1 MENKIKVS
9 KSSSQKKIINKIN
22 RVKIIRKEYLEED
35 KLIHFYD
42 YMKLNKIEETEDT
55 EKADLIISFG
65 GDGTLLIAAKEALK
79 KDIPVMAVNM
89 GTLGYLADI
98 SSKDVIQMM
107 EKYKK
112 NQYIVDE
119 RTFLKV
125 KYNEKEYY
133 ALNDLVISKGGIAS
147 QIINVE
153 VYANGTFVNKYRAD
167 GIIIATPTGST
178 AYSLSAGGSIVHPN
192 LRALSITPLSP
203 QSLTARPIII
213 DGNEMLSFKVCS
225 RDNDTHLNID
235 GRINFRIKEEDKIS
249 AVMSNRK
256 VKIIRSGKSDYYGIL
271 REKLRWGESSV
282 K

>member
-1 MENKIKVS
+1 MKI
-9 KSSSQKKIINKIN
+9 
-22 RVKIIRKEYLEED
+22 VKKEYLDEQ
-35 KLIHFYD
+35 LLVQFYE

-65 GDGTLLIAAKEALK
+65 GDGTLLVAAKEALK

-192 LRALSITPLSP
+192 LRALSITPLSA

-213 DGNEMLSFKVCS
+213 DGDEVLSFKVFS

-235 GRINFRIKEEDKIS
+235 GRINFRIKLEDEIS
-249 AVMSNRK
+249 AVMSSKK
-256 VKIIRSGKSDYYGIL
+256 VRIIRRGKSDYYGIL

>member
-1 MENKIKVS
+1 
-9 KSSSQKKIINKIN
+9 
-22 RVKIIRKEYLEED
+22 LEED
-35 KLIHFYD
+35 KLIYFYD

-65 GDGTLLIAAKEALK
+65 GDGTLLVAAKETLK
-79 KDIPVMAVNM
+79 KDITVMAVNM

-98 SSKDVIQMM
+98 SPKDVVEML
-107 EKYKK
+107 EKYRR
-112 NQYIVDE
+112 NECIVDK

-125 KYNEKEYY
+125 KYNEKKYH

-147 QIINVE
+147 QMISVE
-153 VYANGTFVNKYRAD
+153 VYADGTFVNKYRAD

-203 QSLTARPIII
+203 QSLTARPIRRLRRPL
-213 DGNEMLSFKVCS
+213 LSFKVFS

-235 GRINFRIKEEDKIS
+235 GRINFRIKQEDEIS

>member
-1 MENKIKVS
+1 M
-9 KSSSQKKIINKIN
+9 
-22 RVKIIRKEYLEED
+22 
-35 KLIHFYD
+35 
-42 YMKLNKIEETEDT
+42 
-55 EKADLIISFG
+55 
-65 GDGTLLIAAKEALK
+65 
-79 KDIPVMAVNM
+79 
-89 GTLGYLADI
+89 
-98 SSKDVIQMM
+98 
-107 EKYKK
+107 
-112 NQYIVDE
+112 
-119 RTFLKV
+119 
-125 KYNEKEYY
+125 
-133 ALNDLVISKGGIAS
+133 
-147 QIINVE
+147 E

-249 AVMSNRK
+249 AVMSKKK
-256 VKIIRSGKSDYYGIL
+256 VRIIRSGKSDYYGIL

>member
-1 MENKIKVS
+1 MKI
-9 KSSSQKKIINKIN
+9 
-22 RVKIIRKEYLEED
+22 VKKEYLDEQ
-35 KLIHFYD
+35 LLVQFYD

-65 GDGTLLIAAKEALK
+65 GDGTLLVAAKEALK

-112 NQYIVDE
+112 NHYIVDE

-133 ALNDLVISKGGIAS
+133 ALNDLVISKGGITS

-167 GIIIATPTGST
+167 GIIVATPTGST

-192 LRALSITPLSP
+192 LRALSITPLSA

-213 DGNEMLSFKVCS
+213 DGDEVLSFKVFS

-235 GRINFRIKEEDKIS
+235 GRINFRIKLEDEIS
-249 AVMSNRK
+249 AVMSSKK
-256 VKIIRSGKSDYYGIL
+256 VRIIRRGKSDYYGIL